1 MINSNALK
9 SVLVKSGH
17 NIEWLADQLGYTP
30 ANMYKKL
37 SGETRV
43 TLNEVVQIRDI
54 LNLSDEQTKEIFFA
68 A

>member
-9 SVLVKSGH
+9 SVLIKSGH

-37 SGETRV
+37 SGETRI
-43 TLNEVVQIRDI
+43 TLNEVVQMRDI

>member
-37 SGETRV
+37 SGETRI

>member
-9 SVLVKSGH
+9 SVLVKSGR

-37 SGETRV
+37 SGETRI

>member
-9 SVLVKSGH
+9 SVLIKRGH
-17 NIEWLADQLGYTP
+17 NVEWLADQLGCTP

-37 SGETRV
+37 SGDTRI
-43 TLNEVVQIRDI
+43 TLNEVVKIREI
-54 LNLSDEQTKEIFFA
+54 LNLDDEQTKEIFFA

>member
-9 SVLVKSGH
+9 SVLIKRGL
-17 NIEWLADQLGYTP
+17 NIEWLAAQLGYTP

-37 SGETRV
+37 SGETRI
-43 TLNEVVQIRDI
+43 TLNEVVEIREI
-54 LNLSDEQTKEIFFA
+54 LNLDDEQTKEIFFA